1 MTDANPPQWAKPL
14 PHPTPLSRPF
24 WAGTQAR
31 ELRLQRCDSCGA
43 YRFPP
48 VVLCRECLAEEHQW
62 VPTSGTGTVYSYV
75 IQHRPATPAFIDD
88 LPYVVAEV
96 ELDEGPLM
104 LTNIVGCSPDEV
116 EVGMRVQVTFV
127 DASDEITLYPFTPA
141 TPA

>member
-1 MTDANPPQWAKPL
+1 MAPANPSEWKKPL
-14 PHPTPLSRPF
+14 PHPTPLSQPF
-24 WAGTQAR
+24 WDGTRAR
-31 ELRLQRCDSCGA
+31 ELRLQRCDACGA

-48 VVLCRECLAEEHQW
+48 VVLCRACLAEEHQW

-104 LTNIVGCSPDEV
+104 LTNIVCCSPDEV
-116 EVGMRVQVTFV
+116 EVGMRVQVRYL
-127 DASDEITLYPFTPA
+127 DASDEITLYPFAPLTTP
-141 TPA
+141 